1 MGVPVSMEVR
11 ERARKIRLLMLD
23 VDGVM
28 TDGRIIFDDQGRET
42 KVFDVRDGH
51 GIKMLQ
57 RAGIEVAIVTG
68 RESAVV
74 DRRAAELGIRW
85 VRQKAFDKGVVY
97 REIAHGL
104 EIEDEEVCFVGD
116 DVVDIPVLRRVGLP
130 IAVADAHE
138 DSKRCAA
145 YVTLCP
151 GGRGAVREVCEL
163 ILQAQEKWDEVMG
176 RYR

>member
-1 MGVPVSMEVR
+1 MPVPVSEEVR

-28 TDGRIIFDDQGRET
+28 TDGRIIFNDEGREI
-42 KVFDVRDGH
+42 KAFDVRDGH
-51 GIKMLQ
+51 GIKMIQ

-68 RESAVV
+68 RESTVV

-85 VRQKAFDKGVVY
+85 VRQKAFDKARVY
-97 REIAHGL
+97 REISDSL
-104 EIEDEEVCFVGD
+104 EIHDDEVCFLGD
-116 DVVDIPVLRRVGLP
+116 DVVDIPVLRKVGLP
-130 IAVADAHE
+130 VVVADAHE
-138 DSKRCAA
+138 EAKRWAA
-145 YVTLCP
+145 YVTLSP

-163 ILQAQEKWDEVMG
+163 ILQAQDKWDEVMG

>member
-1 MGVPVSMEVR
+1 MAVPISAEVR

-28 TDGRIIFDDQGRET
+28 TDGRIIFNDEGREM
-42 KVFDVRDGH
+42 KSFDVRDGH
-51 GIKMLQ
+51 GIKMIQ

-68 RESAVV
+68 RESTVV
-74 DRRAAELGIRW
+74 DRRAAELGIQW
-85 VRQKAFDKGVVY
+85 VRQKAFDKTLVY
-97 REIAHGL
+97 QEVTGSL
-104 EIEDEEVCFVGD
+104 EIHDDEVCFVGD
-116 DVVDIPVLRRVGLP
+116 DVVDIPVLTRVGLP
-130 IAVADAHE
+130 VVVADAHE
-138 DSKRCAA
+138 EAKRYAV

-163 ILQAQEKWDEVMG
+163 ILQAQEKWEEVMG